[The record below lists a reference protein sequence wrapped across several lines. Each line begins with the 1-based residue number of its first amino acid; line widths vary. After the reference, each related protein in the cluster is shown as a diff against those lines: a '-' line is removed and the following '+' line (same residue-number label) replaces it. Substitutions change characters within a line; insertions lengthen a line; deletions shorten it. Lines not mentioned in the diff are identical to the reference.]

1 MSNIGS
7 KIEKLIADGFS
18 YNTLRGL
25 SESQINLLYNRLV
38 EQSTPPNTQ
47 IITKNIP

>member
-7 KIEKLIADGFS
+7 KIEKLISDGFS

-25 SESQINLLYNRLV
+25 SEGQINLLYKILV
-38 EQSTPPNTQ
+38 FQLLY
-47 IITKNIP
+47 I